1 MTKPRRT
8 PTKAEDSSASA
19 LAVVKSSRQELA
31 TSPRTSAEKSAP
43 AAVAPAAGEEGK
55 VLGTIEDQIR
65 QTYLSVVY
73 THKAHEKE
81 ADMCTRKLRNLKV
94 AQVATSALTA
104 TGTVAVILGDNYAAK
119 VLTVLISLTAAIVSA
134 LARGMDPGG
143 LAQEHRAAAAS
154 MWAIRQS
161 YQSLLVDLRTRAISD
176 AEARKRRDELL
187 EKQAAIHKR
196 VPRTSPEAYAV
207 AQDALKNKEEYTS
220 SDAEIDTFLPTSL
233 KKAAHGNGSPNR

>member
-8 PTKAEDSSASA
+8 PTKAEDASTSA
-19 LAVVKSSRQELA
+19 LAVATSSPQELA
-31 TSPRTSAEKSAP
+31 TSPPTTAENSAP
-43 AAVAPAAGEEGK
+43 AVVAPAAREEGK
-55 VLGTIEDQIR
+55 VIGTIEDQIR
-65 QTYLSVVY
+65 QSYIGVVY

-81 ADMCTRKLRNLKV
+81 ADICTKTLRRLKF
-94 AQVATSALTA
+94 AQVATSAITA
-104 TGTVAVILGDNYAAK
+104 TGAVVVILGDNYAAK
-119 VLTVLISLTAAIVSA
+119 VLTVLISLIAAIVSA

-154 MWAIRQS
+154 MWAIRQA

-176 AEARKRRDELL
+176 AEARKRRDDLL
-187 EKQAAIHKR
+187 KKEAAIYKR
-196 VPRTSPEAYAV
+196 VPRTSPQAYTI